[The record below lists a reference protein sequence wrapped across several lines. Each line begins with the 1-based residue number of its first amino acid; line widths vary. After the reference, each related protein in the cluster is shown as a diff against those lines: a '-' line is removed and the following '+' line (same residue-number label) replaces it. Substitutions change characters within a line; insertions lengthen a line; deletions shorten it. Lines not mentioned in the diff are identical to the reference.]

1 MPPPQEGSEAHARGL
16 PLLEAIRAAF
26 LGKVCHLRPRRATS
40 APGGK
45 CPAAQALMQTS

>member
-16 PLLEAIRAAF
+16 PLLGAIHAAF
-26 LGKVCHLRPRRATS
+26 LPELCHLRPRRRAGS

-45 CPAAQALMQTS
+45 